1 MVNKKSRHS
10 LALLGTTLVLAIGL
24 LLPGQA
30 AAHCD
35 TLDGPV
41 VADARTA
48 LAKGDVTPVLKWVRS
63 VDEKEIRSAFANTMA
78 VRKLNPE
85 AESLAD
91 MYFFETLVRIH
102 RAGEGAPYTGIK
114 AAGTVE
120 PVIAEADNALEQGS
134 VDKLVKAILT
144 HTDEGIRERFNHA
157 LETKKHATES
167 IDAGR
172 EYVEAYV
179 TFVHYVEGLAQVI
192 HAAPHHAEAAPKTS
206 HQH

>member
-63 VDEKEIRSAFANTMA
+63 
-78 VRKLNPE
+78 
-85 AESLAD
+85 
-91 MYFFETLVRIH
+91 
-102 RAGEGAPYTGIK
+102 
-114 AAGTVE
+114 
-120 PVIAEADNALEQGS
+120 
-134 VDKLVKAILT
+134 
-144 HTDEGIRERFNHA
+144 
-157 LETKKHATES
+157 
-167 IDAGR
+167 
-172 EYVEAYV
+172 
-179 TFVHYVEGLAQVI
+179 
-192 HAAPHHAEAAPKTS
+192 
-206 HQH
+206 